1 MLDSSSIV
9 RIPRSLT
16 EDEVKQRF
24 VPFLKVFYQN
34 RYEPMQKSMSVA
46 LDNVSKDGQ
55 VVADGMISFRKSDGT
70 PFVCTYEATSRDKA
84 MEVKFQTNLHYL
96 RWDCL
101 AFALVWSAVV
111 YAYLYLTDLVWLVE
125 RKFIGNL
132 GIVLGT
138 GIVAFL
144 SWYFVMKGWRKYRY
158 IYAIQQFKQYH
169 ADEQWIAIAEDVF
182 LSPNDPYMV
191 ELRNQCIYHGIGL
204 AIVPAEGEVRKL
216 VDPSRLGIF
225 GKDRKMVQ
233 WVTRAVWYQAF
244 SQNVS
249 QMAAHRPKLPNVL
262 TVWWNKIGR
271 PLRYLLLDP
280 VKKSYR
286 RWLSGSV
293 DDASAMYARFM
304 SAQSVQK
311 WVALMAG
318 LTLVMLFYQV
328 TTFREARVLEL
339 KELQLRDS
347 LGRNPED
354 YIRPQI
360 KDEIIPYDGNP
371 TGVPKQFNVRKDQK
385 FKAEIEEEGGNVI
398 NLSGDD
404 D

>member
-1 MLDSSSIV
+1 V
-9 RIPRSLT
+9 
-16 EDEVKQRF
+16 
-24 VPFLKVFYQN
+24 
-34 RYEPMQKSMSVA
+34 SVA
-46 LDNVSKDGQ
+46 LDNVSKDGR

-84 MEVKFQTNLHYL
+84 MEVKFQTNKQYL
-96 RWDCL
+96 LWDCFS
-101 AFALVWSAVV
+101 FALVCSAVI
-111 YAYLYLTDLVWLVE
+111 YAYLYLSDLVWLIE

-138 GIVAFL
+138 SIVAFL
-144 SWYFVMKGWRKYRY
+144 SWYFVAKKWRKYRY

-169 ADEQWIAIAEDVF
+169 ADEQWVAIAEDVF
-182 LSPNDPYMV
+182 PSPNDPFMV
-191 ELRNQCIYHGIGL
+191 ELRNQCVYHGIGL
-204 AIVPAEGEVRKL
+204 AIVPAEGAVRKL

-225 GKDRKMVQ
+225 GKDRKMTQ

-249 QMAAHRPKLPNVL
+249 QMAARRPKAPDIL
-262 TVWWNKIGR
+262 TVWWNKLYR
-271 PLRYLLLDP
+271 PVHYLLLDP
-280 VKKSYR
+280 VKRSYR

-293 DDASAMYARFM
+293 DDASTAYARFM

-318 LTLVMLFYQV
+318 LTLGVLFYQV
-328 TTFREARVLEL
+328 TTFREARVLEM

-347 LGRNPED
+347 EGRNPED
-354 YIRPQI
+354 YIRPQNGG
-360 KDEIIPYDGNP
+360 EIVPYDGNP
-371 TGVPKQFNVRKDQK
+371 TGVPKQYNVRKGQK
-385 FKAEIEEEGGNVI
+385 FRAETEEEGNTI